1 MSSKKTT
8 GQKVPKTYRELL
20 IAFRALMKERDIAV
34 RMAQDNWNSIIE
46 WKARESVASKE
57 LEQVRARMNHE
68 ISKRDEAEAA
78 LDLARQGK
86 EGADLREAAA
96 MEENKLLKHSE
107 AGLMQEVEYLRGRVE
122 WAENRNHELEKS
134 LLNLG
139 HRAGLTP
146 SELRTWNKGV
156 HLDNRG
162 HLS

>member
-20 IAFRALMKERDIAV
+20 IAFRAVEKERDIAV
-34 RMAQDNWNSIIE
+34 RMAQDNWNSTIE
-46 WKARESVASKE
+46 WKTKAEKAESSAKCDRD
-57 LEQVRARMNHE
+57 RAVYE
-68 ISKRDEAEAA
+68 IGERKKAEAA

-96 MEENKLLKHSE
+96 MEEIKLLKHSE

-146 SELRTWNKGV
+146 SELRSWNKGV

>member
-20 IAFRALMKERDIAV
+20 IAFRAVEKERDIAV

-46 WKARESVASKE
+46 WKARESKATKD
-57 LEQVRARMNHE
+57 LEQVRKDYDAG
-68 ISKRDEAEAA
+68 KLALAEAQAA

-96 MEENKLLKHSE
+96 MEEIKLLKHSE

-146 SELRTWNKGV
+146 SELRSWNKGV

>member
-20 IAFRALMKERDIAV
+20 ITFRALTKERDIAV

-78 LDLARQGK
+78 LNLARQGQ
-86 EGADLREAAA
+86 EGANLREAAA

-107 AGLMQEVEYLRGRVE
+107 AGLMQEVEYLRERVE

>member
-134 LLNLG
+134 ILNLG
-139 HRAGLTP
+139 HRAGLMP

-162 HLS
+162 HLC

>member
-20 IAFRALMKERDIAV
+20 IAFRALSKDFEIVKTLATDNLRASLDWKEKAARAESLAECDRNRAV
-34 RMAQDNWNSIIE
+34 YEIGE
-46 WKARESVASKE
+46 REK
-57 LEQVRARMNHE
+57 
-68 ISKRDEAEAA
+68 AEAA

-146 SELRTWNKGV
+146 SELRSWNKGV